1 MVKRVVITGIGV
13 VSSLGLDI
21 RKFWNSIKE
30 GKSAIDYVSSIDVTD
45 MPTKVAAEI
54 KNFDPLDFM
63 NRKELRKASRFMQF
77 AVAAS
82 QMAIENSKLD
92 VEKVDKYEMGVIVG
106 SGIGGMEVIE
116 KQYDTLC
123 KRGPSRITPF
133 SIPMIIPNMASS
145 EIAIRYG
152 AKGYN
157 ECVISACA
165 TGTNAI
171 GNAFKIIRN
180 EEAKVMITG
189 GAEAVITPLVF
200 SGFCA
205 MRAMSKSNN
214 PNNASRPFDAERDGF
229 VMGEG
234 AGILVLEELEH
245 ALRREANILGEIVGY
260 GCTNDAYD
268 IVAPNPEG
276 EGAARC
282 MLKAIQNSKI
292 SIQDIGYI
300 NAHGTS
306 TVYNDKME
314 TLAIKRIFGERA
326 NSIPISSTKSMT
338 GHLLGASGAIEA
350 IITTLALKDG
360 FLPPTI
366 NYNTK
371 DPECDLD
378 YVPNVGRSV
387 DINFALSNSFG
398 FGGHNSTLVFKN
410 TKSI

>member
-1 MVKRVVITGIGV
+1 MMKRVVITGVGV
-13 VSSLGLDI
+13 VSPLGLDI
-21 RKFWNSIKE
+21 RKFWDSIKE

-45 MPTKVAAEI
+45 LPTKVAAEI

-63 NRKELRKASRFMQF
+63 NRKEIRKASRFMQF
-77 AVAAS
+77 AIAAS

-106 SGIGGMEVIE
+106 SGIGGVEVIE
-116 KQYDTLC
+116 KQYDILC

-180 EEAKVMITG
+180 GEAKVMITG

-214 PNNASRPFDAERDGF
+214 PSNASRPFDAERDGF

-245 ALRREANILGEIVGY
+245 AIRREANILGEIVGY

-314 TLAIKRIFGERA
+314 TLAIKKTFGEQA
-326 NSIPISSTKSMT
+326 KSIPISSTKSMT

-350 IITTLALKDG
+350 IITALALKDG
-360 FLPPTI
+360 FLPSTI

-371 DPECDLD
+371 DSECDLD

-398 FGGHNSTLVFKN
+398 FGGHNSTLVFK
-410 TKSI
+410 KY

>member
-1 MVKRVVITGIGV
+1 MMKRVVITGMGII
-13 VSSLGLDI
+13 SPLGLDI
-21 RKFWNSIKE
+21 RKFWSSIKE
-30 GKSAIDYVSSIDVTD
+30 GKSSIDYVSSIDVTD

-63 NRKELRKASRFMQF
+63 HRKEIRKASRFMQF
-77 AVAAS
+77 AIAAS
-82 QMAIENSKLD
+82 QMAIEDSKLD

-123 KRGPSRITPF
+123 KRGPSRIAPF

-171 GNAFKIIRN
+171 GNAFKIIRD

-189 GAEAVITPLVF
+189 GSEAVITPLVF

-245 ALRREANILGEIVGY
+245 ALRRGANILGEIVGY

-282 MLKAIQNSKI
+282 MLKAIENSKI
-292 SIQDIGYI
+292 STEDIGYI

-314 TLAIKRIFGERA
+314 TLAIKRTFGEQA
-326 NSIPISSTKSMT
+326 KSIPISSTKSMT

-378 YVPNVGRSV
+378 YVPNIGRST

-398 FGGHNSTLVFKN
+398 FGGHNSTLVFK
-410 TKSI
+410 KY

>member
-1 MVKRVVITGIGV
+1 MMKRVVITGVGV
-13 VSSLGLDI
+13 VSPLGLGI
-21 RKFWNSIKE
+21 RKFWDSIKE

-45 MPTKVAAEI
+45 LPTKVAAEI

-63 NRKELRKASRFMQF
+63 NRKEIRKASRFMQF
-77 AVAAS
+77 AIAAS

-92 VEKVDKYEMGVIVG
+92 VEKIDKYEMGVIVG
-106 SGIGGMEVIE
+106 SGIGGVEVIE
-116 KQYDTLC
+116 KQYDILC

-205 MRAMSKSNN
+205 MRAMSKSND
-214 PNNASRPFDAERDGF
+214 PSNASRPFDAERDGF

-245 ALRREANILGEIVGY
+245 AIRREANILGEIVGY

-314 TLAIKRIFGERA
+314 TLAIKRTFGEQA
-326 NSIPISSTKSMT
+326 KSIPISSTKSMT

-350 IITTLALKDG
+350 IITALAIKDG

-366 NYNTK
+366 NYKTK

-378 YVPNVGRSV
+378 YVPNIGRSV
-387 DINFALSNSFG
+387 NVNFALSNSFG
-398 FGGHNSTLVFKN
+398 FGGHNSTLVFK
-410 TKSI
+410 KY

>member
-1 MVKRVVITGIGV
+1 MMKRVVITGVGV
-13 VSSLGLDI
+13 VSPLGSDI

-54 KNFDPLDFM
+54 KNFDPMDFM
-63 NRKELRKASRFMQF
+63 NRKEIRKASRFMQF
-77 AVAAS
+77 AIAAS

-123 KRGPSRITPF
+123 KRGSGRITPF

-157 ECVISACA
+157 ECVVSACA

-180 EEAKVMITG
+180 EEAKIMITG

-214 PNNASRPFDAERDGF
+214 PSNASRPFDAERDGF

-282 MLKAIQNSKI
+282 MLKAIQNSRI
-292 SIQDIGYI
+292 STEDIGYV

-314 TLAIKRIFGERA
+314 TLAIKRTFGEQA
-326 NSIPISSTKSMT
+326 KSIPISSTKSMT

-378 YVPNVGRSV
+378 YVPNVGRSA

-398 FGGHNSTLVFKN
+398 FGGHNSTLVFK
-410 TKSI
+410 KY

>member
-1 MVKRVVITGIGV
+1 MMKRVVITGVGV
-13 VSSLGLDI
+13 VSPLGLDI
-21 RKFWNSIKE
+21 RKFWDSIKE

-45 MPTKVAAEI
+45 LPTKVAAEI

-63 NRKELRKASRFMQF
+63 NRKEIRKASRFMQF
-77 AVAAS
+77 AIAAS

-106 SGIGGMEVIE
+106 SGIGGVEVIE
-116 KQYDTLC
+116 KQYDILC

-180 EEAKVMITG
+180 GEAKVMITG

-205 MRAMSKSNN
+205 MRAMSKSND
-214 PNNASRPFDAERDGF
+214 PSNASRPFDAERDGF

-245 ALRREANILGEIVGY
+245 AIRREANILGEIVGY

-314 TLAIKRIFGERA
+314 TLAIKKTFGEQA
-326 NSIPISSTKSMT
+326 KSIPISSTKSMT

-350 IITTLALKDG
+350 IITALALKDG
-360 FLPPTI
+360 FLPSTI

-371 DPECDLD
+371 DSECDLD

-398 FGGHNSTLVFKN
+398 FGGHNSTLVFK
-410 TKSI
+410 KY

>member
-1 MVKRVVITGIGV
+1 MKRVVITGVGV
-13 VSSLGLDI
+13 VSPLGLEVS
-21 RKFWNSIKE
+21 KFWSGIKE
-30 GKSAIDYVSSIDVTD
+30 GKSAIDYVSSIDVSD

-63 NRKELRKASRFMQF
+63 SRREIRKASRFVQF
-77 AVAAS
+77 AIAAS
-82 QMAIENSKLD
+82 QMAIESSKINL
-92 VEKVDKYEMGVIVG
+92 EKVDDYDIGVIVG

-116 KQYDTLC
+116 KQYDILC
-123 KRGPSRITPF
+123 TRGPKRINPF
-133 SIPMIIPNMASS
+133 SIPMIIPNIASS
-145 EIAIRYG
+145 EIAIKYG

-157 ECVISACA
+157 ECVVSACA
-165 TGTNAI
+165 TSTNAI
-171 GNAFKIIRN
+171 GNAFKIIRDG
-180 EEAKVMITG
+180 EEKVMITG

-205 MRAMSKSNN
+205 MRAMSKADN

-245 ALRREANILGEIVGY
+245 ALRRDANILGEIVGY

-268 IVAPNPEG
+268 VVAPNPEG
-276 EGAARC
+276 EGASRC
-282 MLKAIQNSKI
+282 MLKAIENSKI

-314 TLAIKRIFGERA
+314 TLAIKRTFGEQA
-326 NSIPISSTKSMT
+326 KNIPISSTKSMT

-360 FLPPTI
+360 FIPPTI
-366 NYNTK
+366 NYCSK
-371 DPECDLD
+371 DSECDLD
-378 YVPNVGRSV
+378 YVPNVGRNA

-398 FGGHNSTLVFKN
+398 FGGHNSTLIFK
-410 TKSI
+410 KYIY

>member
-1 MVKRVVITGIGV
+1 MMKRVVITGVGV
-13 VSSLGLDI
+13 VSPLGLGI
-21 RKFWNSIKE
+21 RKFWDSIKE

-45 MPTKVAAEI
+45 LPTKVAAEI

-63 NRKELRKASRFMQF
+63 NRKEIRKASRFMQF
-77 AVAAS
+77 AIAAS

-92 VEKVDKYEMGVIVG
+92 VEKIDKYEMGVIVG
-106 SGIGGMEVIE
+106 SGIGGVEVIE
-116 KQYDTLC
+116 KQYDILC

-214 PNNASRPFDAERDGF
+214 SSNASRPFDAERDGF

-314 TLAIKRIFGERA
+314 TLAIKKTFGEQA
-326 NSIPISSTKSMT
+326 KSIPISSTKSMT

-350 IITTLALKDG
+350 IITALALKDG

-371 DPECDLD
+371 DSECDLD

-398 FGGHNSTLVFKN
+398 FGGHNSTLVFK
-410 TKSI
+410 KY

>member
-1 MVKRVVITGIGV
+1 MKRVVITGVGV
-13 VSSLGLDI
+13 VSPLGSDI

-54 KNFDPLDFM
+54 KNFDPMDFM
-63 NRKELRKASRFMQF
+63 NRKEIRKASRFMQF
-77 AVAAS
+77 AIAAS
-82 QMAIENSKLD
+82 QMAIENSELD

-123 KRGPSRITPF
+123 KRGSGRITPF

-157 ECVISACA
+157 ECVVSACA

-180 EEAKVMITG
+180 EEAKIMITG

-214 PNNASRPFDAERDGF
+214 PSNASRPFDAERDGF

-282 MLKAIQNSKI
+282 MLKAIQNSRI
-292 SIQDIGYI
+292 STEDIGYV

-314 TLAIKRIFGERA
+314 TLAIKRTFGEQA
-326 NSIPISSTKSMT
+326 KSIPISSTKSMT

-378 YVPNVGRSV
+378 YVPNVGRSA

-398 FGGHNSTLVFKN
+398 FGGHNSTLVFK
-410 TKSI
+410 KY

>member
-1 MVKRVVITGIGV
+1 MKRVVITGVGV
-13 VSSLGLDI
+13 VSPLGSDI

-54 KNFDPLDFM
+54 KNFDPMDFM
-63 NRKELRKASRFMQF
+63 NRKEIRKASRFMQF
-77 AVAAS
+77 AIAAS

-123 KRGPSRITPF
+123 KRGSGRITPF

-157 ECVISACA
+157 ECVVSACA

-180 EEAKVMITG
+180 EEAKIMITG

-214 PNNASRPFDAERDGF
+214 PSNASRPFDAERDGF

-282 MLKAIQNSKI
+282 MLKAIQNSRI
-292 SIQDIGYI
+292 STEDIGYV

-314 TLAIKRIFGERA
+314 TLAIKRTFGEQA
-326 NSIPISSTKSMT
+326 KSIPISSTKSMT

-378 YVPNVGRSV
+378 YVPNVGRSA

-398 FGGHNSTLVFKN
+398 FGGHNSTLVFK
-410 TKSI
+410 KY